1 MFKLNRLTD
10 YAVVVM
16 SQMSRKPDEVRT
28 APQISQATGVP
39 LPTVAK
45 LLNALAHGDLI
56 TSRRGAT
63 GGYALVRPA
72 AEITVAEIIQA
83 VEGPIALTACVEGAG
98 DGCDV
103 ESLCPMRGNW
113 NRVNRAIH
121 GALSQVTL
129 ADMAIGALPFS
140 PGVAQVVPVRAA
152 LDANR
157 VQGEVTKSV

>member
-16 SQMSRKPDEVRT
+16 SQMARRPDQMRT
-28 APQISQATGVP
+28 APQIAQDTAVP

-45 LLNALAHGDLI
+45 LLNALANGDLI
-56 TSRRGAT
+56 ISRRGAS
-63 GGYALVRPA
+63 GGYTLVRPA
-72 AEITVAEIIQA
+72 EAITVAEIIQA
-83 VEGPIALTACVEGAG
+83 LEGPIALTACVDGSA

-113 NRVNRAIH
+113 NKVNRAIH

-129 ADMAIGALPFS
+129 ADMAVVVLPFAPPATEKTTE
-140 PGVAQVVPVRAA
+140 PGTTDFGRI
-152 LDANR
+152 N
-157 VQGEVTKSV
+157 

>member
-28 APQISQATGVP
+28 APQISQDTGVP

-45 LLNALAHGDLI
+45 LLNALAHGNLI

-72 AEITVAEIIQA
+72 TEITVAEIIQA
-83 VEGPIALTACVEGAG
+83 LEGPIALTACVEGSG

-129 ADMAIGALPFS
+129 ADMAIGELPFT
-140 PGVAQVVPVRAA
+140 PGGAHDLAARSVR
-152 LDANR
+152 DANR
-157 VQGEVTKSV
+157 LHSEAT

>member
-16 SQMSRKPDEVRT
+16 SQMARKPEGVWT
-28 APQISQATGVP
+28 APQIAQDTGVP

-63 GGYALVRPA
+63 GGYSLDRPA
-72 AEITVAEIIQA
+72 DEITVADIIQA
-83 VEGPIALTACVEGAG
+83 LEGPIALTACVEGSG
-98 DGCDV
+98 NGCDV

-113 NRVNRAIH
+113 NRVNNAIR
-121 GALSQVTL
+121 GALGSVTL
-129 ADMAIGALPFS
+129 TDMAVPSSFAVGPRHTEAR
-140 PGVAQVVPVRAA
+140 GKGMGKTAAAQSYR
-152 LDANR
+152 
-157 VQGEVTKSV
+157 E

>member
-16 SQMSRKPDEVRT
+16 SQMARRLDEVRT
-28 APQISQATGVP
+28 APQIAQETGVP

-45 LLNALAHGDLI
+45 LLNALANGQLV
-56 TSRRGAT
+56 TSRRGAG
-63 GGYALVRPA
+63 GGYTLVRPA
-72 AEITVAEIIQA
+72 EEITVAEIIQTL
-83 VEGPIALTACVEGAG
+83 EGPIALTACVDGST

-113 NRVNRAIH
+113 NKVNRAIH

-129 ADMAIGALPFS
+129 AEMAIGELPFAPPPS
-140 PGVAQVVPVRAA
+140 REQTV
-152 LDANR
+152 
-157 VQGEVTKSV
+157 SVKQR

>member
-16 SQMSRKPDEVRT
+16 SQMAQRLDEVRT
-28 APQISQATGVP
+28 APQIAHETGVP

-45 LLNALAHGDLI
+45 VLNALAHGQLI
-56 TSRRGAT
+56 SSRRGAG
-63 GGYALVRPA
+63 GGYTLVRPA
-72 AEITVAEIIQA
+72 KEITVAEIIQA
-83 VEGPIALTACVEGAG
+83 LEGPIALTACVEGSP

-113 NRVNRAIH
+113 NKVNRAIH

-129 ADMAIGALPFS
+129 ADMAIGTLSF
-140 PGVAQVVPVRAA
+140 VPPVSR
-152 LDANR
+152 DET
-157 VQGEVTKSV
+157 VSVK